1 MIKKPVLG
9 CVILILL
16 ISDKPYFRPES
27 LGRYTVVEGEAK
39 NISLRAM
46 GNPPQI
52 DYSWTFPPGVQSS
65 GSGGE
70 DRVVQRG
77 HLLTLRDAWRTDSGE
92 YTVTAR
98 NSYGDFATT
107 VTVELDVRYPPA

>member
-1 MIKKPVLG
+1 MIAPYVYVSPSFPL
-9 CVILILL
+9 
-16 ISDKPYFRPES
+16 SDKPYFRPES
-27 LGRYTVVEGEAK
+27 LGRYTVVEGEAV

-52 DYSWTFPPGVQSS
+52 DYSWTFPPGAPSEPA
-65 GSGGE
+65 GE
-70 DRVVQRG
+70 DGGRVLQRG
-77 HLLTLRDAWRTDSGE
+77 PLLTLSGARRGDSGA

>member
-1 MIKKPVLG
+1 
-9 CVILILL
+9 
-16 ISDKPYFRPES
+16 
-27 LGRYTVVEGEAK
+27 
-39 NISLRAM
+39 M

-52 DYSWTFPPGVQSS
+52 DYSWTFPEGVHSSS
-65 GSGGE
+65 GPE
-70 DRVVQRG
+70 DGRVMQRG
-77 HLLTLRDAWRTDSGE
+77 PLLTLREARRTDSGE

>member
-1 MIKKPVLG
+1 MPSL
-9 CVILILL
+9 
-16 ISDKPYFRPES
+16 SDKPYFRPES
-27 LGRYTVVEGEAK
+27 LGRYTVVEGEAV

-52 DYSWTFPPGVQSS
+52 DYSWTFPPGVPEPAPVT
-65 GSGGE
+65 GDGGG
-70 DRVVQRG
+70 DGGRVVQRG
-77 HLLTLRDAWRTDSGE
+77 PLLTLSGARRSDSGE